1 MEVARL
7 PRSAIVVLARLAG
20 EGPLTP
26 NQLATKS
33 NLAARTV
40 SHALRCLRINKLCKR
55 CPNLSDMRQPL
66 YFADKTRI
74 DQLQLDLDGWL
85 AERSIYF
92 RVQ

>member
-1 MEVARL
+1 MKVASL
-7 PRSAIVVLARLAG
+7 PKSAIIVLAKLAG

-26 NQLATKS
+26 SQVAAKS

-40 SHALRCLRINKLCKR
+40 SHALRYLRVHKLCKR

-66 YFADKTRI
+66 YFADKARI
-74 DQLQLDLDGWL
+74 DQLHLDLDGWL